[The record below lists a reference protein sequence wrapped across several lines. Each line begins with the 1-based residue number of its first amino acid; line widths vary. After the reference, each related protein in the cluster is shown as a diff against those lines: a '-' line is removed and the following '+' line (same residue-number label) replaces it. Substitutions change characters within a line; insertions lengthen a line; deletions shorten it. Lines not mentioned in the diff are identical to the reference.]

1 MEKEMKKHFSV
12 VFFMLTFAALFLSCK
27 PQVPGKYIQP
37 NVMEDIL
44 FDYHIAMGMIS
55 DNDTNDFQKRM
66 YEASVLKKYDV
77 SEAEFD
83 SSLVYYTRHAD
94 RFQTIYENLSKRLSD
109 EAVSLG
115 AAAADVSNFGENTAS
130 GDTANVWREVSSLV
144 LATVEP
150 NNVESFH
157 IVADSAYHKGD
168 RIILSFDTQFIFQD
182 GYKDGVAMLTVRLSN
197 DSVVTRVLHISES
210 SHYDISI
217 SDDENL
223 GIKEIRGFISLQN
236 QPNSSQTT
244 LKLMFVSNIR
254 LVRCHIG
261 NEENKE
267 NVRSA
272 SENTGSSDSTT
283 SSTMEQNSGL
293 PPSSNSSQGSMS
305 GQIAPA
311 DEKFI
316 SAPQKRVGSIN

>member
-1 MEKEMKKHFSV
+1 MEKKLKKHFSM
-12 VFFMLTFAALFLSCK
+12 VFFMLAFVALFLSCK

-66 YEASVLKKYDV
+66 YEASVLKKYGV

-115 AAAADVSNFGENTAS
+115 AAASDVSNFGENTAS
-130 GDTANVWREVSSLV
+130 GDTANVWRDASSLV

-157 IVADSAYHKGD
+157 VVADSAYHKGD

-197 DSVVTRVLHISES
+197 DSIVTRVLHISES

-217 SDDENL
+217 SDDESL
-223 GIKEIRGFISLQN
+223 GIKEIRGFISLQD
-236 QPNSSQTT
+236 QANSSQTT

-261 NEENKE
+261 KEKMME
-267 NVRSA
+267 NVRAA
-272 SENTGSSDSTT
+272 SESAISSDSSA
-283 SSTMEQNSGL
+283 SSTAEQNSGL
-293 PPSSNSSQGSMS
+293 PTSSNSQGSMS
-305 GQIAPA
+305 DQIAPA